1 MVSSFWYQVTHVGQ
15 DSQYLVP
22 GHVCFW
28 TMDPSVVKTQ
38 VKKLRGDNAHHIVEA
53 GGCGSR
59 YGRNIR
65 HFPVFHGIKFNFGAR
80 IHWS

>member
-1 MVSSFWYQVTHVGQ
+1 M
-15 DSQYLVP
+15 
-22 GHVCFW
+22 
-28 TMDPSVVKTQ
+28 VKTQ

-59 YGRNIR
+59 HGRNIR
-65 HFPVFHGIKFNFGAR
+65 HFPVFHGIEFNFGAR

>member
-1 MVSSFWYQVTHVGQ
+1 MVT
-15 DSQYLVP
+15 
-22 GHVCFW
+22 
-28 TMDPSVVKTQ
+28 TQ

-59 YGRNIR
+59 DGRNIG
-65 HFPVFHGIKFNFGAR
+65 HLPALPSFENALMVNFGAL

>member
-1 MVSSFWYQVTHVGQ
+1 MWVKTHNIWFQVMFVFGPR
-15 DSQYLVP
+15 V
-22 GHVCFW
+22 
-28 TMDPSVVKTQ
+28 SVVKTQ

-59 YGRNIR
+59 HGRNIR
-65 HFPVFHGIKFNFGAR
+65 HFPVFHGIEFNFGAR

>member
-1 MVSSFWYQVTHVGQ
+1 MGQ

-22 GHVCFW
+22 GHVFG
-28 TMDPSVVKTQ
+28 PRVSVKTQ

-59 YGRNIR
+59 YGRDMRGTSLFFTASSSILE
-65 HFPVFHGIKFNFGAR
+65 HVSTGLEAGFC
-80 IHWS
+80 